1 MATQT
6 VVRPSKKVPQVREL
20 RVALP
25 SDMPFDKIVD
35 VLKQT
40 LTIPELPGIK
50 GCRPCLSGLDR
61 FVFEDIV
68 NGRFR

>member
-1 MATQT
+1 MATL
-6 VVRPSKKVPQVREL
+6 KKTAQVREL
-20 RVALP
+20 RLALT
-25 SDMPFDKIVD
+25 SDMPFEKIVD

-61 FVFEDIV
+61 FVIEDIAARV
-68 NGRFR
+68 NIR

>member
-1 MATQT
+1 M
-6 VVRPSKKVPQVREL
+6 RL
-20 RVALP
+20 ALT
-25 SDMPFDKIVD
+25 SDMPFEKIVD

-61 FVFEDIV
+61 FVIEDIAARV
-68 NGRFR
+68 NVR

>member
-1 MATQT
+1 MATL
-6 VVRPSKKVPQVREL
+6 KKTAQVREVRL
-20 RVALP
+20 ALS
-25 SDMPFDKIVD
+25 SDMPFDKLVD

-61 FVFEDIV
+61 FVIEDIV
-68 NGRFR
+68 RNVAR